1 MLKIAKTVGV
11 FFLTG
16 IFLFSSS
23 EANWITKK
31 SEKSKEIIKEEKK
44 EKSKWIQIKKKE
56 EKKNKEEYKK
66 KEKNISKEIRK
77 WITKKTKKDEFLN
90 FNELPNSQIYFTALG
105 SDGRV
110 LYGYIN
116 DDKNS
121 KSVNHKGSSFYQIS
135 IGKGYFLNS
144 KITCNIVT

>member
-56 EKKNKEEYKK
+56 EKKNKE
-66 KEKNISKEIRK
+66 
-77 WITKKTKKDEFLN
+77 
-90 FNELPNSQIYFTALG
+90 
-105 SDGRV
+105 
-110 LYGYIN
+110 
-116 DDKNS
+116 
-121 KSVNHKGSSFYQIS
+121 
-135 IGKGYFLNS
+135 
-144 KITCNIVT
+144 